1 MHRVISMSVVIV
13 VLIIV
18 VIYAYEYYSPLA
30 FRAKLPQ
37 GRRKTVTSVRVLAT
51 FRDKFFLYYPPLLKF
66 SNTSK
71 TLYIYTYHVGAGSGK
86 IKIHPLEGHV
96 QCPADVGGV
105 QGTFESFRLAKRDE
119 L

>member
-1 MHRVISMSVVIV
+1 MHRVISTSVVVV

-18 VIYAYEYYSPLA
+18 VMLTNIIRLWRSAQSCRRTKKNRYEFVGFSDLSGQILTTLLTN
-30 FRAKLPQ
+30 FRT
-37 GRRKTVTSVRVLAT
+37 RRR
-51 FRDKFFLYYPPLLKF
+51 
-66 SNTSK
+66 
-71 TLYIYTYHVGAGSGK
+71 LYIYTYHVGAGSGK

>member
-37 GRRKTVTSVRVLAT
+37 GRRKTVTSVRVYGSDLSGQILSYT
-51 FRDKFFLYYPPLLKF
+51 TLLTNFR
-66 SNTSK
+66 TRRR
-71 TLYIYTYHVGAGSGK
+71 LYIYTYHVGAGSGK

>member
-51 FRDKFFLYYPPLLKF
+51 FRDKFNYSLLTNF
-66 SNTSK
+66 RTRRR
-71 TLYIYTYHVGAGSGK
+71 LYIYTYHVGAGSGK

-96 QCPADVGGV
+96 QFPADVGGV

>member
-1 MHRVISMSVVIV
+1 MHRVISMSVVV

-18 VIYAYEYYSPLA
+18 VILTNIIRLWRSAQKSRQKYRYYLGFSDLSGQNSYTTLLTN
-30 FRAKLPQ
+30 FRT
-37 GRRKTVTSVRVLAT
+37 RRR
-51 FRDKFFLYYPPLLKF
+51 
-66 SNTSK
+66 
-71 TLYIYTYHVGAGSGK
+71 LYIYYHVGAGSGK

-96 QCPADVGGV
+96 QCSADVGGV